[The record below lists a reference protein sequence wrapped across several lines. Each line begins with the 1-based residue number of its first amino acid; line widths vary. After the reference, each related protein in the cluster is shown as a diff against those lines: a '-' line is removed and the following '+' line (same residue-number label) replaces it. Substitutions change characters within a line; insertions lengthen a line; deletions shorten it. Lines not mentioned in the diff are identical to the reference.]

1 MENVKKLKYV
11 VAFRRFTDEIIEI
24 ILKVPLPQIH
34 PDVISALSLIL
45 SVFFVFY
52 NNVLYQILILAIV
65 LILDWLDGLVAK
77 KYQYRKSEIEKER
90 GWMVDVFTDRLSEG
104 IISIIYFMPFFP
116 LFSLN
121 CFLSLWSYKSKKHF
135 ILPVRQVL
143 FLYLVIK
150 IFINL

>member
-11 VAFRRFTDEIIEI
+11 VAFRRFTDEII
-24 ILKVPLPQIH
+24 LKAPLPRIH

-52 NNVLYQILILAIV
+52 NNVSYHILILVIV
-65 LILDWLDGLVAK
+65 LLLDWLDGLVAK
-77 KYQYRKSEIEKER
+77 KYQYRKNEIEKER
-90 GWMVDVFTDRLSEG
+90 GWMVDVVSDRLSEG
-104 IISIIYFMPFFP
+104 IISVIYFMPFFP

-135 ILPVRQVL
+135 ILPVRQIL
-143 FLYLVIK
+143 LLYLVVK
-150 IFINL
+150 LFINL

>member
-11 VAFRRFTDEIIEI
+11 VAFRRFTDEII
-24 ILKVPLPQIH
+24 LKTPLPKIN
-34 PDVISALSLIL
+34 PDIVSALSLIL

-52 NNVLYQILILAIV
+52 NNILYQISILAIV
-65 LILDWLDGLVAK
+65 LLLDWFDGLIAK
-77 KYQYRKSEIEKER
+77 KYQYRTNEAEKEK
-90 GWMVDVFTDRLSEG
+90 GWMVDVFADRLSEG

-143 FLYLVIK
+143 LLYLIIK
-150 IFINL
+150 FFINP